1 MTNRTTLN
9 QLRSNVR
16 RDSFF
21 KEPSEVPTLE
31 GTCMSPYE
39 QDELLSEILG
49 SQLRRRAMSR
59 YSVKP
64 DWAQLL

>member
-1 MTNRTTLN
+1 MSNQRTLS
-9 QLRSNVR
+9 QVR
-16 RDSFF
+16 RETFF
-21 KEPSEVPTLE
+21 KEPREVATLE
-31 GTCMSPYE
+31 DSGMSPYE

-64 DWAQLL
+64 DWAQFF

>member
-1 MTNRTTLN
+1 MTNKRTLN
-9 QLRSNVR
+9 QVRSEA
-16 RDSFF
+16 FF
-21 KEPSEVPTLE
+21 KEPQEVATLE
-31 GTCMSPYE
+31 GNGMSAYE

-64 DWAQLL
+64 DWAQLF